1 MAEPMRRSHVPLT
14 VLLASLTL
22 TLATTALLWS
32 NARAHDEARL
42 ENAVQSATDR
52 IVARMEAYVALLRGG
67 AALFAADEVARA
79 EWQRYVAR
87 LRIAAL
93 HPGIQGVGYSER
105 IPPDS
110 LDAVAARMRAQGV
123 PGFRLWPD
131 TARAE
136 HHAILYLE
144 PLDRRNQAALGFDMF
159 TEPTRR
165 AAMARARDRAEPALS
180 GRVRLV
186 QEIDEDVQPGFLVYL
201 PVYRGGAIPATL
213 EERRAALQGFV
224 YAPFRADDLFAGIF
238 GTEELPRVAFRV
250 FDGVARDTGDLIF
263 DSRRGQ
269 AGGEETASRL
279 SVAVG
284 LELAGHPWTLEFA
297 PTEAFETASRGRLVP
312 AALLAGVLASL
323 LLFGL
328 ARGQERAR
336 AEAEAARAEAEE
348 ANHAKAGFLAAMS
361 HELRTPLNAIGGY
374 VDLLD
379 MGIHGPLNE
388 QQRRALDRIGINQ
401 RQLLALIQDI
411 LAFARLE
418 AGQVAFDLETLNA
431 SEVLES
437 IEPLVEPLAQLRGI
451 RYRVVPC
458 DVPLHFVGDP
468 ERVRQ
473 ILVNII
479 GNAVKFTPQGG
490 AIRVA
495 CSAEGDLVGIAVA
508 DTGPGIPPE
517 KQEAI
522 FHPFVQ
528 VERRLNRPQEG
539 IGLGLAISRDLA
551 TAMGGRLE
559 VESAPGEGSTF
570 TLLLPRAD
578 PAPAGAPPPA
588 PEAEQHQGR

>member
-42 ENAVQSATDR
+42 QNAVQSATDR
-52 IVARMEAYVALLRGG
+52 IVARMETYVALLRGG
-67 AALFAADEVARA
+67 AALFAADEVTRE

-110 LDAVAARMRAQGV
+110 VDAVVARMRAQGV
-123 PGFRLWPD
+123 PGFRVWPD

-136 HHAILYLE
+136 YHAILHLE
-144 PLDRRNQAALGFDMF
+144 PLDRRNQAALGFDMY

-186 QEIDEDVQPGFLVYL
+186 QEIDEDVQAGFLVYL
-201 PVYRGGAIPATL
+201 PVYRGGAIPPTL

-224 YAPFRADDLFAGIF
+224 YAPFRAADLFAGIF
-238 GTEELPRVAFRV
+238 GTEERPRVAFRV
-250 FDGVARDTGDLIF
+250 YDGVARDTGGLIY
-263 DSRRGQ
+263 DSRGDAR
-269 AGGEETASRL
+269 GEEPASPR
-279 SVAVG
+279 SVSVG
-284 LELAGHPWTLEFA
+284 LELAGHPWTLEFV
-297 PTEAFETASRGRLVP
+297 PTAAFETLSHGRLVP
-312 AALLAGVLASL
+312 AALLAGVLVSL

-328 ARGQERAR
+328 TRGQERAR

-379 MGIHGPLNE
+379 MGIYGPLNE
-388 QQRRALDRIGINQ
+388 RQEGALTRIGINQ
-401 RQLLALIQDI
+401 RHLLALIQDI

-418 AGQVAFDLETLNA
+418 AGQVAFDLETLDA
-431 SEVLES
+431 SEVLQS
-437 IEPLVEPLAQLRGI
+437 IDPLVGPLAQLKGI

-458 DVPLHFVGDP
+458 DTPLHFVGDP

-473 ILVNII
+473 ILVNLI

-490 AIRVA
+490 AIRLV
-495 CSAEGDLVGIAVA
+495 CSAQGDLVRIAVA

-528 VERRLNRPQEG
+528 VERRLDRPQEG
-539 IGLGLAISRDLA
+539 IGLGLAISSDLA

-578 PAPAGAPPPA
+578 AAPAGAPPPA
-588 PEAEQHQGR
+588 SGAEQHQGR